1 MNITTETWNIIVE
14 AVLRFLRRPFSN
26 FVTRILLFS
35 GAAVFISPTIEDLI
49 FNAILKNWL
58 GIDLG
63 IEVPGTEAYAFG
75 TALMLIGAIHNI
87 VFVYLMSAHDL
98 EQKKTKISVYKE
110 MWIRLDTLVDD
121 IARLGNLYLTTY
133 AQRDD
138 DLVIKAES
146 SYANYVT
153 FLRENRPFFFSEKLY
168 RDGMDI
174 AELSTSEMKAFWAC
188 ITEKK
193 NQNSIWDFN
202 LAHKTALLNI
212 NLIVN
217 KYEDLCSEIRQIQV
231 GI

>member
-1 MNITTETWNIIVE
+1 MNKTTEIWNITVE

-35 GAAVFISPTIEDLI
+35 GAAVFISPPIEDLI
-49 FNAILKNWL
+49 FNAVLRDWL

-98 EQKKTKISVYKE
+98 AQKKTKNLVYKE
-110 MWIRLDTLVDD
+110 MWIRIDTLVDD
-121 IARLGNLYLTTY
+121 IARLGNLYLTVY
-133 AQRDD
+133 ADRDD
-138 DLVIKAES
+138 EMVTKAES
-146 SYANYVT
+146 SYLNYVT

-168 RDGMDI
+168 KYGMDL
-174 AELSTSEMKAFWAC
+174 AELSVLEMRAFRAC
-188 ITEKK
+188 ISEKNK
-193 NQNSIWDFN
+193 PNSSWDFN
-202 LAHKTALLNI
+202 LAQKTANVQI
-212 NLIVN
+212 ELILN
-217 KYEDLCSEIRQIQV
+217 KYDVLCQEIRQIQL